1 VPELR
6 VVERRRIVAIDGVPM
21 PESMEPCAF
30 AERVVLVTGG
40 ASGIGRA
47 AAELFAA
54 EGAKVLVVDV
64 DDREGARTVD
74 AIVARG
80 GVATFRRVDVT
91 DERAVEEMV
100 AACIAAYGRLDAAMN
115 NAGISDVPQ
124 RFIDLPADAW
134 RRMIAVNL
142 TSVFFCLKYEIRQML
157 TQDPIDGRR
166 GAIVNTS
173 SGAGVVPA
181 PGQPHYTAAKH
192 GVLGL
197 TKSAAQECVGDGI
210 RVNAIC
216 PGLTETGMVSG
227 IPAEMMTKLKR
238 MLPGGEIG
246 RAADVA
252 AAAVWLCSREARW
265 VNGQSLI
272 VDGGGILR

>member
-1 VPELR
+1 
-6 VVERRRIVAIDGVPM
+6 M
-21 PESMEPCAF
+21 PEPMEPRTF
-30 AERVVLVTGG
+30 ADRVVLVTGG

-47 AAELFAA
+47 AAVLFAA
-54 EGAKVLVVDV
+54 QGAKVLVVDV
-64 DDREGARTVD
+64 DDGGGGETVN
-74 AIVARG
+74 AITGRG
-80 GVATFRRVDVT
+80 GTATYCHVDVT

-100 AACIAAYGRLDAAMN
+100 AACVATYGRLDAAMN

-124 RFIDLPADAW
+124 RFIDLPADTW

-142 TSVFFCLKYEIRQML
+142 TSVFFCLKYEMRQML
-157 TQDPIDGRR
+157 TQEAVDGRR

-173 SGAGVVPA
+173 SGAGIVPA

-197 TKSAAQECVGDGI
+197 TKSAAQEHVGDGI

-216 PGLTETGMVSG
+216 PGLTETGMTSSV
-227 IPAEMMTKLKR
+227 PPELMEKLKR
-238 MLPGGEIG
+238 VLPGGEIG

-265 VNGQSLI
+265 INGQSLI

>member
-1 VPELR
+1 MEERQLFHDR
-6 VVERRRIVAIDGVPM
+6 VA
-21 PESMEPCAF
+21 
-30 AERVVLVTGG
+30 LVTGG

-47 AAELFAA
+47 AAELFSAQ
-54 EGAKVLVVDV
+54 GARVFVVDV
-64 DDREGARTVD
+64 DDDGGKRTVE
-74 AIVARG
+74 AIAARG
-80 GVATFRRVDVT
+80 GTATYRHVDVT

-100 AACIAAYGRLDAAMN
+100 DVCVATYGRLDVAMN

-124 RFIDLPADAW
+124 RFVDLPADSW

-157 TQDPIDGRR
+157 TQQPIDGRR
-166 GAIVNTS
+166 GAVVNTS

-192 GVLGL
+192 GVIGL
-197 TKSAAQECVGDGI
+197 TKSAAQEYVGDGI

-216 PGLTETGMVSG
+216 PGLTETGMTSS
-227 IPAEMMTKLKR
+227 IPPDLMEKLKR
-238 MLPGGEIG
+238 MLPGGEVG

-252 AAAVWLCSREARW
+252 AAAVWLCSGEARW
-265 VNGQSLI
+265 INGQSLV

>member
-1 VPELR
+1 
-6 VVERRRIVAIDGVPM
+6 
-21 PESMEPCAF
+21 
-30 AERVVLVTGG
+30 LVTGG

-54 EGAKVLVVDV
+54 EGARVFVADV
-64 DDREGARTVD
+64 DAAGGVQTVD

-80 GVATFRRVDVT
+80 GTAVFRRVDVS

-100 AACIAAYGRLDAAMN
+100 DACVAAYGRLDAAMN
-115 NAGISDVPQ
+115 NAGISDAPQ
-124 RFIDLPADAW
+124 RLIDLPAAAW

-142 TSVFFCLKYEIRQML
+142 SSVFFCLKYEIRQML
-157 TQDPIDGRR
+157 AQEPIDGRR

-197 TKSAAQECVGDGI
+197 TKSAAQEYVGEGI
-210 RVNAIC
+210 RVNAVC
-216 PGLTETGMVSG
+216 PGLTETGMVAN
-227 IPAEMMTKLKR
+227 IPPPLMEKLKR
-238 MLPGGEIG
+238 LSPGGEIG

-252 AAAVWLCSREARW
+252 AAAVWLCSPQARW
-265 VNGQSLI
+265 VNGQSLV

>member
-1 VPELR
+1 MPDSQGNPKD
-6 VVERRRIVAIDGVPM
+6 ADGVP
-21 PESMEPCAF
+21 P
-30 AERVVLVTGG
+30 RVALVTGG

-54 EGAKVLVVDV
+54 AGAKVFVVDV
-64 DDREGARTVD
+64 DDAGGAQAVD
-74 AIVARG
+74 GIVARG
-80 GVATFRRVDVT
+80 GTALFRHVDVT

-100 AACIAAYGRLDAAMN
+100 AACVAAYGRLDAALN

-124 RFIDLPADAW
+124 RFVDLPADVW
-134 RRMIAVNL
+134 QRMIAVNL

-157 TQDPIDGRR
+157 TQQPIDGRR
-166 GAIVNTS
+166 GAVVNTS
-173 SGAGVVPA
+173 SGAGIVPA

-197 TKSAAQECVGDGI
+197 TKSAAQEYVGEGI
-210 RVNAIC
+210 RVNAVC
-216 PGLTETGMVSG
+216 PGLTETGMVAN
-227 IPAEMMTKLKR
+227 IPPPLMEKLKR

-252 AAAVWLCSREARW
+252 AAAVWLCSAEARW
-265 VNGQSLI
+265 VNGQSLV
-272 VDGGGILR
+272 VDGGGVLR